1 MSTTIEDLYVEL
13 DFFLF
18 CLLDTPYPIEKKQ
31 FTKYIRTI
39 RDKLNQEDE
48 IKNKN
53 SNLYVV
59 ISNDQKLMKLEGLE
73 L

>member
-31 FTKYIRTI
+31 FTKHIRFI
-39 RDKLNQEDE
+39 RDRLNQEDE
-48 IKNKN
+48 IKNRI
-53 SNLYVV
+53 SNLYLI
-59 ISNDQKLMKLEGLE
+59 ISTDQILMTNLD
-73 L
+73 